1 MKHILI
7 TGGAG
12 FIGST
17 LADRALSDGYK
28 VTAIDNFDP
37 FYDKSIKQKN
47 IVYALGNPNY
57 SFIEESMSNT
67 DAVCAKLI
75 DNIDIIVHLAAK
87 AGVRY
92 SISHPVD
99 YTETNVNVTVKVCE
113 LARKLNVDKIIF
125 SSSSSVY
132 GSNPHTPWSENLE
145 LMPQSPYAQTKV
157 LSEKYLKDFSEES
170 NIDVLVFRFFS
181 VYGPRMRPDL
191 MMSKMANSIF
201 SGGPLKIFGD
211 GSASRDYTYIDD
223 IVESLMRGIETDC
236 GKHEVLNVGSGNPIS
251 LKELISIFENIIGK
265 KLLCEHV
272 DKIKEESSATWA
284 DSSRLQKV
292 LGYRPSTRIE
302 EGVKRFIEWYKRE
315 QLTINNG

>member
-47 IVYALGNPNY
+47 IVQALGNPNY

-67 DAVCAKLI
+67 DAVCAKLTG
-75 DNIDIIVHLAAK
+75 NIDIIVHLAAK

-92 SISHPVD
+92 SISHPID
-99 YTETNVNVTVKVCE
+99 YTETNVNGTVKVCE
-113 LARKLNVDKIIF
+113 LARRLNVGKIIF

-132 GSNPHTPWSENLE
+132 GNNPHTPWSENLE
-145 LMPQSPYAQTKV
+145 LMPQSPYAQTKA
-157 LSEKYLKDFSEES
+157 LSEKYLKDFSDEY

-191 MMSKMANSIF
+191 MMSRMANCIF
-201 SGGPLKIFGD
+201 SGECLKIFGD

-223 IVESLMRGIETDC
+223 IVESIMRGIEADC

-251 LKELISIFENIIGK
+251 LKELISIFEGITGK

-272 DKIKEESSATWA
+272 ERIKEESSATWA
-284 DSSRLQKV
+284 DSSRLQRI
-292 LGYRPSTRIE
+292 LGYRPSICIT
-302 EGVKRFIEWYKRE
+302 EGVERFIKWYK
-315 QLTINNG
+315 NMSD

>member
-12 FIGST
+12 FIGSS

-47 IVYALGNPNY
+47 IVQALGNPNY

-67 DAVCAKLI
+67 DAVCAKLTG
-75 DNIDIIVHLAAK
+75 NIDIIVHLAAK

-92 SISHPVD
+92 SISHPID
-99 YTETNVNVTVKVCE
+99 YTETNVNGTVKVCE
-113 LARKLNVDKIIF
+113 LARRLNVDKIIF

-191 MMSKMANSIF
+191 MMSKMANCIF
-201 SGGPLKIFGD
+201 SGECLKIFGD
-211 GSASRDYTYIDD
+211 GSASRDYTFIDD
-223 IVESLMRGIETDC
+223 IVESVMRGIETDC

-265 KLLCEHV
+265 KLLFEHV
-272 DKIKEESSATWA
+272 ERIKEESSATWA
-284 DSSRLQKV
+284 DSSRLQRI
-292 LGYRPSTRIE
+292 LGYRPSTGIDD
-302 EGVKRFIEWYKRE
+302 GVKRFIEWYKRK
-315 QLTINNG
+315 QLD

>member
-37 FYDKSIKQKN
+37 FYDRSIKQNN
-47 IVYALGNPNY
+47 IALALGNTNY
-57 SFIEESMSNT
+57 CFIEENMSNT
-67 DAVCAKLI
+67 DAVCAKMTS
-75 DNIDIIVHLAAK
+75 NVDIIVHLAAK

-145 LMPQSPYAQTKV
+145 LLL
-157 LSEKYLKDFSEES
+157 LSELFVPLLRKL
-170 NIDVLVFRFFS
+170 DVPH
-181 VYGPRMRPDL
+181 PREDNL
-191 MMSKMANSIF
+191 SSFAHAILLTSFNSPLIF
-201 SGGPLKIFGD
+201 K
-211 GSASRDYTYIDD
+211 
-223 IVESLMRGIETDC
+223 
-236 GKHEVLNVGSGNPIS
+236 
-251 LKELISIFENIIGK
+251 
-265 KLLCEHV
+265 
-272 DKIKEESSATWA
+272 
-284 DSSRLQKV
+284 
-292 LGYRPSTRIE
+292 
-302 EGVKRFIEWYKRE
+302 
-315 QLTINNG
+315 